1 MFHTCATRFDGT
13 KQGLNE
19 THETKWHQN
28 FHISEK
34 NIVDNNIVVG
44 LSLFCQVKNREL
56 LERVS
61 F

>member
-1 MFHTCATRFDGT
+1 MYH
-13 KQGLNE
+13 KQGLKE
-19 THETKWHQN
+19 TRETEWHQN

-34 NIVDNNIVVG
+34 KNIVDNSIVVG

-61 F
+61 FKLDIFF